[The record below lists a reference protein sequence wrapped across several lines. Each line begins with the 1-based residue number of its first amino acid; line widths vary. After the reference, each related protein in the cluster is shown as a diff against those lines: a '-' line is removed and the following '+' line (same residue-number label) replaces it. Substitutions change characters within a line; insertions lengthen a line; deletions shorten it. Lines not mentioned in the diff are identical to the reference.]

1 MARPVFEQ
9 QRQDARVLSDAE
21 RAAILMLALGQDH
34 GSKLW
39 AMIEPNETKELSE
52 LMAKLMANL
61 GTASAQ
67 LVERLLGGLV
77 SQVPADRAPAWPQE
91 NTRQVHELVPPAAKP
106 VSAPEEN
113 RSPVERTMWDRLS
126 DVHELVLANYLKNE
140 FPQTTAVILSKVQS
154 DHAARVLDELP
165 DQFALEVVRRMLDM
179 EPVQPDI
186 LDKIEE
192 ALQAEFMSN
201 PMCDPKRDPHEKVAY
216 IFNKLKRKTEIRFL
230 AALGRTAPQSA
241 ERIKAMMF
249 TFGDLATLDPGSI
262 QTLLRH
268 IDRDVL
274 ALALKGST
282 DTLRDV
288 VLSNMSERTG
298 KVLQEE
304 MESFGLVRLRDVE
317 EAQLVVVGAVKN
329 LAAKGEIMIAG
340 KESEDAI
347 I

>member
-1 MARPVFEQ
+1 MARPALEQ
-9 QRQDARVLSDAE
+9 QTEDARVLSDAE
-21 RAAILMLALGQDH
+21 RAAILMLVLGQDH

-39 AMIEPNETKELSE
+39 AMMEPNETKELS
-52 LMAKLMANL
+52 KLMANL
-61 GTASAQ
+61 GTVSAR
-67 LVERLLGGLV
+67 LIERLLGDLV
-77 SQVPADRAPAWPQE
+77 SQMPAGRAPAWSE
-91 NTRQVHELVPPAAKP
+91 GHARQVHELAPPAAKSVP
-106 VSAPEEN
+106 ATEEN
-113 RSPVERTMWDRLS
+113 RPPAERTMWDRLS
-126 DVHELVLANYLKNE
+126 DVHESVLANYLKNE
-140 FPQTTAVILSKVQS
+140 FPQTTAVILSRVQS

-165 DQFALEVVRRMLDM
+165 DQFALEVVHRMLGM
-179 EPVQPDI
+179 EAIQPGI

-192 ALQAEFMSN
+192 TLRAEFMSN
-201 PMCDPKRDPHEKVAY
+201 PMCDPKRDPHEKVAD
-216 IFNKLKRKTEIRFL
+216 IFNKLERKTEIRFL

-268 IDRDVL
+268 VDRDVL

-298 KVLQEE
+298 KALQEE
-304 MESFGLVRLRDVE
+304 MESFGLVRLRDVD
-317 EAQLVVVGAVKN
+317 EAQLVVVSAVKN